1 MKRILTLTA
10 LLLALLIFACSC
22 GKEPY
27 SELLQDMSVA
37 KDPTIVGFWYDPIQP
52 SKSMD
57 DVWEYRADGTLYLH
71 QIDSEGVIKKS
82 IKGSYKIEGA
92 KLINSLENLATLTYD
107 SYEIISDSLVLSDH
121 GKESAF
127 AKYTKTVYK

>member
-1 MKRILTLTA
+1 MKRIIALVLTLTA
-10 LLLALLIFACSC
+10 LLCVMCSC
-22 GKEPY
+22 GQEPY
-27 SELLQDMSVA
+27 SELLQDMTKA
-37 KDPTIVGFWYDPIQP
+37 EDPTVVGFWYDPIQT
-52 SKSMD
+52 SKTMD

-92 KLINSLENLATLTYD
+92 KLILTLDNMATLTYD